1 VGAKKSP
8 VTIKRIVADWMS
20 GIAKRKPA
28 GMGPVAPETQHQCNG
43 GAPEKK
49 TSVAKTG
56 LI

>member
-49 TSVAKTG
+49 PSVAKTG

>member
-28 GMGPVAPETQHQCNG
+28 GHAMGPGTPETQHEWQRWNARKETLSG
-43 GAPEKK
+43 
-49 TSVAKTG
+49 
-56 LI
+56 